1 MLNQNNSHFHPKIN
15 EIFKPLKK
23 MQLLTELLFLA
34 MISAKFTLLIQ
45 VQRTIDSISPDNT
58 AGTQRYL
65 KLCALLILL
74 FFLINCV
81 FQYFF
86 RNLQY
91 NSHYTLIKSLFGL
104 ALEKDCAFH
113 EKYVSSAVL
122 SMVKDDSKFIS
133 DWKSIGIITVTGNVV
148 TMVFAFVIMLRYS
161 VLIAAV
167 IFLAILL
174 CFCITQYISK
184 IISAKTY
191 DLQVSNTEMN
201 RKIIDYLNGIRDIKQ
216 LKKEPFFRDQL
227 VNFIDRN
234 TCRHSRGISQYY
246 SVFTSIYAVL
256 TTALPVLSILIGV
269 ILILQQQ
276 YTIGSMIAV
285 FALAENLQEPVLTIP
300 DFLNLRRQ
308 ALAMQSK
315 ILPVLQASPAD
326 YATKTLES
334 MEAFSFH
341 SDSYAFQD
349 GKTILRH
356 VDFVVRKGKPVIVK
370 GESGK
375 GKTSLFNLI
384 SRFYST
390 QEQPVSMEYNGIPV
404 ETIPPW
410 LYYQHV
416 LQAQQQPCIFQD
428 TVLENITLGEV
439 YDPQALEKVLH
450 TACLEEFVASKGLDF
465 QITQNGENISGGQRQ
480 RIGLARVL
488 LREPDILMLDEPT
501 SALDPELVSVLTERV
516 AQYCLHH
523 GIALILIS
531 HNDSFEQYYRE
542 MRIPV
547 EFVWV

>member
-1 MLNQNNSHFHPKIN
+1 MDKIAGARFDPEIN
-15 EIFKPLKK
+15 RIFKPLKK
-23 MQLLTELLFLA
+23 MQLLTEFLFMA
-34 MISAKFTLLIQ
+34 MVSAKFILLIE
-45 VQRTIDSISPDNT
+45 VQKTIDSISPDNL
-58 AGTQRYL
+58 AATQHYL
-65 KLCALLILL
+65 KVCALMILC

-148 TMVFAFVIMLRYS
+148 TMVFAFLIMLRYS
-161 VLIAAV
+161 VLITAV

-174 CFCITQYISK
+174 CFCVTQYISK

-216 LKKEPFFRDQL
+216 YKKEPFFRDRL
-227 VNFIDRN
+227 ADFIDRN
-234 TCRHSRGISQYY
+234 TCRHSKGISQYY

-256 TTALPVLSILIGV
+256 TTALPILTVLIGV
-269 ILILQQQ
+269 ILILNLR
-276 YTIGSMIAV
+276 YTMGSMIAV

-308 ALAMQSK
+308 ALAMQNK

-326 YATKTLES
+326 YSAKTLES
-334 MEAFSFH
+334 MDSFSFH

-349 GKTILRH
+349 GRTILRH
-356 VDFVVRKGKPVIVK
+356 VDFVVRKGKPIIVK
-370 GESGK
+370 GGSGK

-404 ETIPPW
+404 ETIPPK

-428 TVLENITLGEV
+428 TVLENITLGEAC
-439 YDPQALEKVLH
+439 DAQALVEVLH
-450 TACLEEFVASKGLDF
+450 TACLEEFAASKGLDF
-465 QITQNGENISGGQRQ
+465 RIAQNGENISGGQRQ

-488 LREPDILMLDEPT
+488 LRKPDILMLDEPT
-501 SALDPELVSVLTERV
+501 SALDPELVAVLTERV
-516 AQYCLHH
+516 AQ
-523 GIALILIS
+523 
-531 HNDSFEQYYRE
+531 
-542 MRIPV
+542 
-547 EFVWV
+547 

>member
-1 MLNQNNSHFHPKIN
+1 MDKIAGARFDPEINQ
-15 EIFKPLKK
+15 IFKPLKK
-23 MQLLTELLFLA
+23 MQLLTEFLFMA
-34 MISAKFTLLIQ
+34 MVSAKFILLIE
-45 VQRTIDSISPDNT
+45 VQKTIDSISPDNLT
-58 AGTQRYL
+58 TTQHYL
-65 KLCALLILL
+65 KVCALMILC

-161 VLIAAV
+161 VLITAV
-167 IFLAILL
+167 IFLAILF
-174 CFCITQYISK
+174 CFCVTQYISK

-216 LKKEPFFRDQL
+216 FKKEPFFRDRL
-227 VNFIDRN
+227 ADFIDRN
-234 TCRHSRGISQYY
+234 TCRHSKGISQYY

-269 ILILQQQ
+269 ILILQHR

-308 ALAMQSK
+308 AMAMQNK
-315 ILPVLQASPAD
+315 MLPVLQTRPAS
-326 YATKTLES
+326 YAVDALEHLDS
-334 MEAFSFH
+334 FTFH
-341 SDSYAFQD
+341 SDSYRFPD
-349 GKTILRH
+349 GKTILNH
-356 VDFVVRKGKPVIVK
+356 VDFVIQKGEPVLIR

-390 QEQPVSMEYNGIPV
+390 HGQAVSMEYNGVPV
-404 ETIPPW
+404 ETIPPQ

-416 LQAQQQPCIFQD
+416 LQAQQLPIIFQD
-428 TVLENITLGEV
+428 TVLGNITLGES
-439 YDPQALEKVLH
+439 YSAQELDEVLH
-450 TACLEEFVASKGLDF
+450 TACLEEFVKVKGLDYL
-465 QITQNGENISGGQRQ
+465 IGQNGENISGGQRQ
-480 RIGLARVL
+480 RLGLARVL
-488 LREPDILMLDEPT
+488 LRKPDLLMLDEPT
-501 SALDPELVSVLTERV
+501 SALDPELAKALTRRV
-516 AQYCLHH
+516 VQYCRRNS
-523 GIALILIS
+523 IALILIS

-542 MRIPV
+542 MKMEVKIV
-547 EFVWV
+547 CV

>member
-1 MLNQNNSHFHPKIN
+1 MDKIAGARFDPQIN
-15 EIFKPLKK
+15 RIFKPLKK
-23 MQLLTELLFLA
+23 MQLLTEFLFMA
-34 MISAKFTLLIQ
+34 MVSAKFILLIE
-45 VQRTIDSISPDNT
+45 VQKTIDSISPDNL
-58 AGTQRYL
+58 AATQHYL
-65 KLCALLILL
+65 KVCALMILC

-148 TMVFAFVIMLRYS
+148 TMVFAFLIMLRYS
-161 VLIAAV
+161 VLITAV

-174 CFCITQYISK
+174 CFCVTQYISK

-216 LKKEPFFRDQL
+216 YKKEPFFRDRL
-227 VNFIDRN
+227 ADFIDRN
-234 TCRHSRGISQYY
+234 TCRHSKGISQYY

-256 TTALPVLSILIGV
+256 TTALPVLTVLIGV
-269 ILILQQQ
+269 ILILNLR
-276 YTIGSMIAV
+276 YTMGSMIAV

-308 ALAMQSK
+308 ALAMQNK

-326 YATKTLES
+326 YSAKTLES
-334 MEAFSFH
+334 MDSFSFH

-349 GKTILRH
+349 GRTILRH
-356 VDFVVRKGKPVIVK
+356 VDFVVRKGKPIIVK
-370 GESGK
+370 GGSGK

-404 ETIPPW
+404 ETIPPK

-428 TVLENITLGEV
+428 TVLENITLGEAC
-439 YDPQALEKVLH
+439 DAQALVEVLH
-450 TACLEEFVASKGLDF
+450 TACLEEFAASKGLDF
-465 QITQNGENISGGQRQ
+465 RIAQNGENISGGQRQ

-488 LREPDILMLDEPT
+488 LRKPDILMLDEPT
-501 SALDPELVSVLTERV
+501 SALDPELVAVLTERV
-516 AQYCLHH
+516 AQYSLHH

-531 HNDSFEQYYRE
+531 HNDSFERYYRE